1 MKELVVT
8 EDQSRLMTS
17 VLTDLAAQAEAEAV
31 FLGDAGG
38 NILSCISPPGSEA
51 VQTIAALAAGSFS
64 ATRELARMIG
74 ETSFSSI
81 YHKGENS
88 SIYIQT
94 IEGSYL
100 LLVIFGKGTA
110 VGLVKLY
117 VDKASQ
123 ELEPFLRALV
133 GQKSSDHS
141 KAQPFEMAD
150 SAEIFKSSP
159 PADNKPK

>member
-8 EDQSRLMTS
+8 EVQNRLMTS

-31 FLGDAGG
+31 FLGDTGG
-38 NILSCISPPGSEA
+38 NILACISPPGSET
-51 VQTIAALAAGSFS
+51 VQTIAALAAGSFA
-64 ATRELARMIG
+64 ATRELAKMIG

-94 IEGSYL
+94 IQGSFL

-123 ELEPFLRALV
+123 ELVPFLNALT
-133 GQKSSDHS
+133 GQKSSDFN

-150 SAEIFKSSP
+150 SADIFKAPIHS
-159 PADNKPK
+159 AALTK

>member
-8 EDQSRLMTS
+8 EAQSRLMTS

-38 NILSCISPPGSEA
+38 NILACISPPGSEA

-64 ATRELARMIG
+64 ATKELARMIG

-94 IEGSYL
+94 VAGAFL
-100 LLVIFGKGTA
+100 LLIIFGKGTA

-123 ELEPFLRALV
+123 ELEPFLHALD
-133 GQKSSDHS
+133 GQKASGHNKSKPFEIVDSEQIFSAPDHS
-141 KAQPFEMAD
+141 KGI
-150 SAEIFKSSP
+150 SK
-159 PADNKPK
+159 